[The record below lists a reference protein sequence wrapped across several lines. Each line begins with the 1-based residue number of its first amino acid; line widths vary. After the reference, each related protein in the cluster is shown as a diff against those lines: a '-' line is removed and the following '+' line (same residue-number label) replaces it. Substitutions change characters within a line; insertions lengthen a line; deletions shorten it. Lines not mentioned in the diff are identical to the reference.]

1 MRSVPGLWRPSLCE
15 RAIICVNRNTVASAG
30 DREGL
35 IGGKRIVLAHEPS
48 FTLGAARVDPSTRRV
63 EANGL
68 SEIIEPRMMQVLV
81 VLARAA
87 GEVVTRDEIVEQC
100 WDGRIVGEDAVNRVF
115 FRLRQ
120 LSQKLGEGTFR
131 IETVPR
137 VGYRLEANRAP
148 PVVEASASP
157 RHWSKVS
164 RRTVGLGVVALG
176 AAALV
181 GKLALAGQALKHE
194 PLPEAKRY
202 FDLAQDLR
210 GQSSLSQSEQAIAY
224 FKEAVRI
231 DPEFADAWGALAIS
245 YSGMLDWF
253 APRPDAEQ
261 LKIAARSAVKRAL
274 ALDPENLDARF
285 VLINLDSPY
294 GRWAEV
300 EAGDRKLL
308 ADHPEYRPA
317 KMSLANI
324 MEETGRMDDA
334 VRILTTLAEADPTRA
349 AIRASLV
356 DALLSA
362 GRFDEAE
369 AAIDTAQRLWP
380 GKWGLWQL
388 RLHLLIFSGRKAE
401 ALAYIADSGN
411 RPDESIPLMDQV
423 IQMAHAV
430 ASGDTGEREI
440 ALRAVRAMGSP
451 PGGDLAIAA
460 MQAAFLGDLDLSFSM
475 YEGYLLNRGPWK
487 VGALDRRYT
496 SGLFKQETAQLR
508 RDPRFG
514 KLVREMGLQRYWQL
528 AHVTPTYLQV

>member
-1 MRSVPGLWRPSLCE
+1 
-15 RAIICVNRNTVASAG
+15 VASAG

-48 FTLGAARVDPSTRRV
+48 FTLGAVRVDPSTRRV
-63 EANGL
+63 EAHGH

-81 VLARAA
+81 VLARAN
-87 GEVVTRDEIVEQC
+87 GGVVTRDEIIEQC
-100 WDGRIVGEDAVNRVF
+100 WDGRVVGEDAVNRVF

-137 VGYRLEANRAP
+137 VGYRLEAERT
-148 PVVEASASP
+148 ASAPESVASP
-157 RHWSKVS
+157 HHWSKVS
-164 RRTVGLGVVALG
+164 RRTVGLSVVALG

-181 GKLALAGQALKHE
+181 GKLALAGQTPKHV
-194 PLPEAKRY
+194 PLPQAKRY

-210 GQSSLSQSEQAIAY
+210 GQSSISQSEQAIAY

-231 DPEFADAWGALAIS
+231 DPNFADAWGALAIS

-253 APRPDAEQ
+253 APRADADQ
-261 LKIAARSAVKRAL
+261 LKIAARSAVNRAL
-274 ALDPENLDARF
+274 ALDPDNLDARF

-308 ADHPEYRPA
+308 SAHPDYGPA
-317 KMSLANI
+317 KMSLANV

-334 VRILTTLAEADPTRA
+334 VRVLTPLAEADPTRA
-349 AIRASLV
+349 AIRARLI

-369 AAIDTAQRLWP
+369 AAIDTAGRLWP
-380 GKWGLWQL
+380 GKWGFWQL
-388 RLHLLIFSGRKAE
+388 RLHLLIATGRKAE
-401 ALAYIADSGN
+401 ALTYIADTEN

-423 IQMAHAV
+423 IQMAYAV
-430 ASGDTGEREI
+430 ASGDSVERET

-460 MQAAFLGDLDLSFSM
+460 MQAAFLGDVDLSLSM
-475 YEGYLLNRGPWK
+475 YEGYFLSRGPWK
-487 VGALDRRYT
+487 VGRLERRYT
-496 SGLFKQETAQLR
+496 SGLFKQETARLR

-514 KLVREMGLQRYWQL
+514 KLVGEMGLQRYWQL
-528 AHVTPTYLQV
+528 AHVTPTYLQA